1 MTQVPL
7 PRDAERARPRAPR
20 LLPDALVAT
29 ARRLP
34 EKAAVVHEDEVLT
47 YRELLDRSRRIARLL
62 RDGGVRRGDRV
73 AIYMDS
79 GPWVVACVYG
89 ALLADAAFVVV
100 NPQTREE
107 KLRYIL
113 QDCAAAALLADGRA
127 ARRLPGALQE
137 RHELRVLAL
146 HHAPEGLGVLL
157 PGAVGLEAALASA
170 EPHEGP
176 NEAIPLD
183 LAALVYTSGST
194 GDPKG
199 VMLSHQNMT
208 FAQESLAEYLR
219 LQEDDRILNVLP
231 LAFDYGLYQALLAV
245 RVGATLVLESS
256 FAFPARTV
264 ARIRQHGVTVL
275 PGVPTIFATLLSMH
289 RREALS
295 LPSVKTITNTG
306 AHLPDAY
313 LAPLLQICPG
323 ARIYKMYGLTECKRV
338 CYLEPE
344 RLFDKPGSV
353 GKAIPGTE
361 VAVLGA
367 DGTRVPPGDAGTLHV
382 RGPHVMMGYWNLPEE
397 TARMLVPGPYP
408 GERMLCTHDR
418 FRVDEEG
425 FLYFLGR
432 TDDIIKSGGEK
443 ISPLEVDEVLMDHP
457 AVAQVVTFAVP
468 HDKLGEEVAAAVV
481 LRDGQSL
488 DERTL
493 RDFAA
498 SRLADFKVPRRVVI
512 LDEIPKGATGKLQ
525 RIGLA
530 KKLGLAP

>member
-7 PRDAERARPRAPR
+7 PRDAERARPRATR

-367 DGTRVPPGDAGTLHV
+367 DGTRVPPGVAGTLHV

-408 GERMLCTHDR
+408 GERKLCTHDR

-443 ISPLEVDEVLMDHP
+443 ISPAEVEGALSTVPGVRQIAVDGVPDPLLGHAVRVHVVLDADTEMSEAQFRRHCIRRLEGHM
-457 AVAQVVTFAVP
+457 VP
-468 HDKLGEEVAAAVV
+468 RDIIFLEHLPETENGKVRKAKLGGRHE
-481 LRDGQSL
+481 L
-488 DERTL
+488 
-493 RDFAA
+493 
-498 SRLADFKVPRRVVI
+498 K
-512 LDEIPKGATGKLQ
+512 
-525 RIGLA
+525 
-530 KKLGLAP
+530 